1 MARTDDDLLY
11 LPLGGVG
18 EIGMNLSLY
27 GWAGRWLMVDLGVT
41 FPDPSTPGVELVVP
55 DPSFITERLD
65 ALDALVLTHA
75 HEDHLGAVPYLWRRL
90 RCPVYATPFSAAIL
104 RGKLERT
111 GLADEV
117 ELIEIESGGRLTV
130 GAFDVEYIP
139 VAHSIPE
146 AHSLAIRTPAGLVLH
161 TGDWK
166 IDPDPLVG
174 GVTDEAQFWRLG
186 EEGVLALVGDST
198 NAPVA
203 GESGS
208 EAAVRASLIELLVD
222 CPGKIFVTQFASNIA
237 RVESVATLARAA
249 GRRLVL
255 AGPSLWRYV
264 NAALETGHLDRTLE
278 FLTEE
283 EAQGVAASELLYL
296 CTGCQGEPVAAMA
309 RIADGERP
317 GVRIEPGDTVV
328 FSSKIIPGN
337 ERAIGRLHN
346 LISGRGARL
355 ITSQDQFV
363 HVSGHPCRD
372 ELAKMYGWVR
382 PQIAVPVHGEE
393 RHLEAH
399 AELAREMQ
407 VPQVVRV
414 NNGEML
420 RLAPGAPETVERVQS
435 GRLYV
440 DGRMM
445 LSAGDPVIRARRKLM
460 REGVAVLSRR
470 ARRNGR
476 PDRPSRP
483 RRSRPVRSP
492 GRRGGGGGVV
502 RDDRCGACQAL
513 QGDPNQ
519 RRCVH
524 RGGAARG
531 PLADPRLPGEAA
543 PDRDPA
549 SPDVAKPTLSW

>member
-41 FPDPSTPGVELVVP
+41 IPDPSTPGVELVVP

-460 REGVAVLSRR
+460 REGVAVLSVVLDGTGGLIGRPGLVAPGLFDPRGDAAEVAVLCETIGAELAKLSKATRTNDDAFIEAARR
-470 ARRNGR
+470 AV
-476 PDRPSRP
+476 
-483 RRSRPVRSP
+483 RSRI
-492 GRRGGGGGVV
+492 
-502 RDDRCGACQAL
+502 RDSRAKRPLIEIQL
-513 QGDPNQ
+513 
-519 RRCVH
+519 H
-524 RGGAARG
+524 R
-531 PLADPRLPGEAA
+531 
-543 PDRDPA
+543 
-549 SPDVAKPTLSW
+549 T